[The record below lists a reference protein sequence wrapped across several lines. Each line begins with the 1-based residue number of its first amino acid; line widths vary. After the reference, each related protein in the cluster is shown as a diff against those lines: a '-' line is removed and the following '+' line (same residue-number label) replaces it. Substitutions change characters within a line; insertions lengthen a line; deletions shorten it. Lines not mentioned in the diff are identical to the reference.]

1 MMDIKTTF
9 PRQIREIKH
18 TWVPLSD
25 GTRLAARIWL
35 PADAVD
41 SPVPAVLEYLPYRL
55 NDQTAVR
62 DATQHRYFAGFGF
75 AGIRVQLR
83 GTGDSDGVILDE
95 YHRQEHDDALE
106 VLAWIASQRW
116 CSGAVGMIGI
126 SWGGINSLQI
136 ASQQPPSLKA
146 IITLGSTV
154 DRYEG
159 DCHIIG
165 GCILADGMLPWGA
178 NSMAYNATPPDPAVV
193 GESWRERWLERL
205 ERTPSFVETW
215 MSHQRRDDY
224 WKYGSVCENYGAISC
239 PVFAVSGWADSY
251 HDSVLRLLEG
261 LSCPRKGLI
270 GPWAHVFPEEGT
282 PGPAI
287 GFLQE
292 CVRWWD
298 QWLKGSDTGI
308 MDEPMLRV
316 WMQDWVDPPMASHS
330 RPGRW
335 ASERLW
341 PSAEV
346 VERRFL
352 LAPEKLTTESSYE
365 TRLDHLG
372 QQSNGLDAGR
382 WGSGGRLELA
392 ADQRSEDGR
401 SLTFT
406 TDRITEPLEVLGFPK
421 ATIAVASDRPQ
432 ALIAV
437 RLCDVAPTGIST
449 LVTRGL
455 LNLTHRD
462 DREHPEPL
470 EPGRRYTV
478 SIDLKSVGHVFA
490 PGHRLRLAV
499 SSTYW
504 PWAWPSPEPV
514 TLSLF
519 AGPASWLDL
528 PVRQPRK
535 DDTELP
541 EFGPPEI
548 AAPPR
553 VETRRGAIGITT
565 YRDAARGLSELRARN
580 DRGGYR
586 KFVDDG
592 LEYEA
597 TALDTF
603 SIVDG
608 EPLAAAVQCDR
619 TMTVGRGGWQTRVEL
634 KSKMSADAEAFY
646 ITSLLEAFEGKAPVF
661 AKTWQ
666 IKIDREGV

>member
-1 MMDIKTTF
+1 MNVRTQF
-9 PRQIREIKH
+9 PHEIREIKH
-18 TWVPLSD
+18 TWIPLAD
-25 GTRLAARIWL
+25 GTKLAARMWL
-35 PADAVD
+35 PTNATD

-62 DATQHRYFAGFGF
+62 DAMQHRYFAGFGY

-83 GTGDSDGVILDE
+83 GTGDSDGIILDE
-95 YHRQEHDDALE
+95 YHQQEHDDALE
-106 VLAWIASQRW
+106 VLAWIAAQPW

-136 ASQQPPSLKA
+136 AARRPPGLKA

-159 DCHIIG
+159 DCHLIG

-193 GESWRERWLERL
+193 GETWRERWLERL
-205 ERTPSFVETW
+205 ERTPPFVENW
-215 MSHQRRDDY
+215 MRHQRRDHY
-224 WKYGSVCENYGAISC
+224 WRYGSVCEDYGTIAC
-239 PVFAVSGWADSY
+239 PVYAVSGWADSY

-270 GPWAHVFPEEGT
+270 GPWAHMFPEEGL
-282 PGPAI
+282 PGPPV

-292 CVRWWD
+292 CLRWWD
-298 QWLKGSDTGI
+298 EWLKGIDTGI

-316 WMQDWVDPPMASHS
+316 WMQDWVDPLTASRF

-335 ASERLW
+335 VAECCW
-341 PSAEV
+341 PSPDI
-346 VERRFL
+346 VEKRFTL
-352 LAPEKLTTESSYE
+352 DAQGLRTESSDE

-392 ADQRSEDGR
+392 PDQRAEDGR

-406 TDRITEPLEVLGFPK
+406 STPLHEPIEVLGFPE
-421 ATIAVASDRPQ
+421 ATVTLASDRPC
-432 ALIAV
+432 ALLAV
-437 RLCDVAPTGIST
+437 RLCDVAPNGTST

-455 LNLTHRD
+455 LNLTQRD
-462 DREHPEPL
+462 GREHLVPL
-470 EPGRRYTV
+470 EPGQRYRAKV
-478 SIDLKSVGHVFA
+478 GLKSAGHVFA
-490 PGHRLRLAV
+490 AGHRLRLAV

-504 PWAWPSPEPV
+504 PWAWPSPDPA
-514 TLSLF
+514 TISLF
-519 AGPASWLDL
+519 AGPESWLEL
-528 PVRQPRK
+528 PVRQPQGYGA
-535 DDTELP
+535 ELSD
-541 EFGPPEI
+541 FGPPEI

-553 VETRRGAIGITT
+553 VGERRGAVGITV
-565 YRDAARGLSELRARN
+565 YRDAARGLSQLTARN

-586 KFVDDG
+586 KFLEDG

-597 TALDTF
+597 AATDTF
-603 SIVDG
+603 TIIEG
-608 EPLAAAVQCDR
+608 NPLSASVRCDR
-619 TMTVGRGGWQTRVEL
+619 TMTIGRDGWQTRIEL
-634 KSKMSADAEAFY
+634 TSRMSADAEVFY
-646 ITSLLEAFEGKAPVF
+646 ITNLLEAYEGNTTIF
-661 AKTWQ
+661 AKTWHF
-666 IKIDREGV
+666 KVVRDGV